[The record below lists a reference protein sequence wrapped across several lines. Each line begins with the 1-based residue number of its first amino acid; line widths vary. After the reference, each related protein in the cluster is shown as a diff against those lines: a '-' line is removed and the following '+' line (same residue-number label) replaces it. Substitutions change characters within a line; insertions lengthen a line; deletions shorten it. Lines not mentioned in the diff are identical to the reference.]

1 MTLKSIALLLESR
14 GHQIRYSIR
23 SDGGIR
29 IKEIDGKVY
38 NLSEGNAVARQLAG
52 KPASPASLSQRV
64 QARANIDKQLSKYLI
79 RQKKQRD
86 RILSAPPSKRKTQE
100 QKDRLREHKAAEKFQ
115 KQREKWLKQYQ
126 KEQEKYKKL
135 RKQGLTSKQALKII
149 KKTSPTGIP
158 LSPTTQHA
166 KYVQELLK
174 VSNGDFAEIQTLLQ
188 NRKARDTLRMFR
200 DRLSAGLTSDE
211 YNNLSTLDG
220 VAKGINYDIRNASD
234 SESEEDVRR
243 KSAAPFEMELRKW
256 LENKGIKN
264 PAKQNISD
272 IMPFFWSRHRTDLW
286 RKLNEGYK
294 AGSYSEDRINNIRS
308 SINTTYQAANLTHQ
322 KALSRAV
329 IKEIESML

>member
-23 SDGGIR
+23 ADGGIR

-52 KPASPASLSQRV
+52 RPASQASLSQRV
-64 QARANIDKQLSKYLI
+64 KARANIDKQLSKYLI
-79 RQKKQRD
+79 RQKKERD
-86 RILSAPPSKRKTQE
+86 RILAAPPSKRKTQE
-100 QKDRLREHKAAEKFQ
+100 QKDRIKEHKAAEKFQ
-115 KQREKWLKQYQ
+115 KQRERWLKQYQ

-149 KKTSPTGIP
+149 KKTSTTGIP

-174 VSNGDFAEIQTLLQ
+174 VSNGDFSEIQTLLQ
-188 NRKARDTLRMFR
+188 NRNARDTLRMFR
-200 DRLSAGLTSDE
+200 DMLAAGLTSDE

-220 VAKGINYDIRNASD
+220 VAKGINYDIMNALD
-234 SESEEDVRR
+234 KESEEDIMKR
-243 KSAAPFEMELRKW
+243 SAAPFEMELRKW
-256 LENKGIKN
+256 MEKKGIKN

-272 IMPFFWSRHRTDLW
+272 IMPFFWSMHRTDLW

-294 AGSYSEDRINNIRS
+294 EGKYPEDRINHIRS
-308 SINTTYQAANLTHQ
+308 AINTTYQAPNITHQ
-322 KALSRAV
+322 KALSSAV

>member
-38 NLSEGNAVARQLAG
+38 SLSEGNVVARQLAG
-52 KPASPASLSQRV
+52 RPASQASLSQRV
-64 QARANIDKQLSKYLI
+64 KARANIDKQLSKYLI
-79 RQKKQRD
+79 RQKKQMD

-100 QKDRLREHKAAEKFQ
+100 QKDRIKEHKAAEKFQ
-115 KQREKWLKQYQ
+115 KQREKWLKQYK

-174 VSNGDFAEIQTLLQ
+174 VSSGDFAEIQTLLQ
-188 NRKARDTLRMFR
+188 NRKARDTLRRFK
-200 DRLSAGLTSDE
+200 DRLAAGLSSDE
-211 YNNLSTLDG
+211 YNNLNTLEG
-220 VAKGINYDIRNASD
+220 VAKGINYDISNALD
-234 SESEEDVRR
+234 KESEEDIMKR
-243 KSAAPFEMELRKW
+243 SAAPFEMELRKW
-256 LENKGIKN
+256 MEKKGIKN

-294 AGSYSEDRINNIRS
+294 AGQYSEDRINHIRS
-308 SINTTYQAANLTHQ
+308 AINTTYQAANLTHQ
-322 KALSRAV
+322 KELSRVV
-329 IKEIESML
+329 IKEIERLL

>member
-1 MTLKSIALLLESR
+1 M
-14 GHQIRYSIR
+14 
-23 SDGGIR
+23 
-29 IKEIDGKVY
+29 
-38 NLSEGNAVARQLAG
+38 
-52 KPASPASLSQRV
+52 
-64 QARANIDKQLSKYLI
+64 
-79 RQKKQRD
+79 D
-86 RILSAPPSKRKTQE
+86 RILASPPSKRKTQE
-100 QKDRLREHKAAEKFQ
+100 QKDRLREHKAAEKLQ

-158 LSPTTQHA
+158 LSPTAQHA

-200 DRLSAGLTSDE
+200 DRLAAGLTSDE

-243 KSAAPFEMELRKW
+243 KSAAPFERELRKW

-294 AGSYSEDRINNIRS
+294 AGNYSEDRINYIRS
-308 SINTTYQAANLTHQ
+308 AINTTYQAVNLTHQ

-329 IKEIESML
+329 IKEIESLL

>member
-14 GHQIRYSIR
+14 GHQIRYSVR

-38 NLSEGNAVARQLAG
+38 NLSEGNAAARQLAG
-52 KPASPASLSQRV
+52 RPASQASLSQRV
-64 QARANIDKQLSKYLI
+64 KARANIDKQLSKYLI
-79 RQKKQRD
+79 RQKKEMD

-100 QKDRLREHKAAEKFQ
+100 QKDRIKEHKAAEKFQ
-115 KQREKWLKQYQ
+115 KQRERWLKQYQ

-135 RKQGLTSKQALKII
+135 RKQGLTSKQALKEI
-149 KKTSPTGIP
+149 KKTSKTGIP

-200 DRLSAGLTSDE
+200 DMLAAGLTSDE
-211 YNNLSTLDG
+211 YNNLNTLEG
-220 VAKGINYDIRNASD
+220 VAKGINYDIRNALD
-234 SESEEDVRR
+234 KESEEDIMKR
-243 KSAAPFEMELRKW
+243 SAAPFERELRKW
-256 LENKGIKN
+256 MEKKGIKN
-264 PAKQNISD
+264 PSKQNISD
-272 IMPFFWSRHRTDLW
+272 IMPFFWSMHRTDLW

-294 AGSYSEDRINNIRS
+294 EGKYPEDRINHIRS
-308 SINTTYQAANLTHQ
+308 AINTTYQAANITHQ

>member
-14 GHQIRYSIR
+14 GHQIRYSVR

-29 IKEIDGKVY
+29 IKEIDGKFY
-38 NLSEGNAVARQLAG
+38 SLSEGNAAARKLAG

-64 QARANIDKQLSKYLI
+64 KARVNIDKQLSKYLI

-86 RILSAPPSKRKTQE
+86 RILAAPPSKRKTQE
-100 QKDRLREHKAAEKFQ
+100 QKDRIKEHKAEKFQ

-126 KEQEKYKKL
+126 KEQDKYKKL

-200 DRLSAGLTSDE
+200 DRLEAGLTSDE

-220 VAKGINYDIRNASD
+220 VAKGINYDIRNTSD

-243 KSAAPFEMELRKW
+243 KSAAPFERELRKW

-272 IMPFFWSRHRTDLW
+272 IMPFFWSMHRTDLW

-294 AGSYSEDRINNIRS
+294 EGKYPEDRINNIRS
-308 SINTTYQAANLTHQ
+308 AINTTYQAVNLTHQ

-329 IKEIESML
+329 IKEIESLL